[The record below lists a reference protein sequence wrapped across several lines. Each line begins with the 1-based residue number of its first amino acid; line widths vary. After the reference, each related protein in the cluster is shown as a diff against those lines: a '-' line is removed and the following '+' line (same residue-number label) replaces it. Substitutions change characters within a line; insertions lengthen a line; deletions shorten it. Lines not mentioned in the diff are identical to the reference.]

1 MTTYQLTGEGY
12 VVRDDGAKVPITTTP
27 EFPNT
32 NPDYFEYL
40 QWIADGN
47 TPMPAPVE
55 PIEDRQAAAWER
67 IKEFRD
73 RRKAGG
79 VLVGAYW
86 FHSDDSSRIQQLGLL
101 MMGANMPGGIM
112 WKTMGNGFVEMTP
125 TLAGQIFSA
134 AAASDQALFT
144 IAEQHKAA
152 MMAAQDPDLYDF
164 TTGWPATFEGVA

>member
-1 MTTYQLTGEGY
+1 MYQLTEDPNT
-12 VVRDDGAKVPITTTP
+12 VIRLSDGACIPLPPRESEGFKYA
-27 EFPNT
+27 EW
-32 NPDYFEYL
+32 L
-40 QWIADGN
+40 AAGN
-47 TPMPAPVE
+47 TPSPAPVA

-67 IKEFRD
+67 IKDFRD

-101 MMGANMPGGIM
+101 MMGAGMPAGIM

-144 IAEQHKAA
+144 IAEQHKVA
-152 MMAAQDPDLYDF
+152 MMAVQDPESYDF
-164 TTGWPATFEGVA
+164 TTGWPATFDGAA